1 MIDELYPVA
10 LDIGMSSSF
19 FYESTIPEI
28 VDMIDSYER
37 IEMRKQKQ
45 RAIDNQILADQII
58 RGFNVIMNGNG
69 KSDSEDSFKALWDYY
84 PDLFAEEKE
93 KYYQDKE
100 AREFDNFKASRKIFA
115 NHYNKK
121 YKRGDGG

>member
-1 MIDELYPVA
+1 MIDELYPIA

-37 IEMRKQKQ
+37 IEKRKQKQ

-58 RGFNVIMNGNG
+58 RGFNVIMNGNE

-84 PDLFAEEKE
+84 PDLFDEEKE

-100 AREFDNFKASRKIFA
+100 EREFDNFKASRKMFA
-115 NHYNKK
+115 NQYNKK
-121 YKRGDGG
+121 YRRGDGK